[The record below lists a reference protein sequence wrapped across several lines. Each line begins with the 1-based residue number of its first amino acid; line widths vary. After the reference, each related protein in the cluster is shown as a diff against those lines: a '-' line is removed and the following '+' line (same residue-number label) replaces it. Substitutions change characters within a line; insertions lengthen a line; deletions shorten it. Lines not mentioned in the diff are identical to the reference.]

1 MWYCSEC
8 GQKNEGRFCI
18 NCGAEYCETEPPEY
32 REEPPKKGGKGALI
46 AIGIIAA
53 ILVIGVVIGLVAFA
67 GGGEDT
73 EVEGTGVY
81 YYVSSEDGS
90 AAMYEDHNVQSTA
103 LLYLDNGSPVEF
115 LKTENDVFLYVKDSG
130 SGLSGYMRSD
140 ELVKSIDDV
149 IDAKPTKETIEEI
162 SLGEYYVTNTKSY
175 LSLREAPGNDS
186 NIIAKLYNGYC
197 VSLVEQ
203 TSSKYWYVFDY
214 NSGEYGYVLKGYL
227 TDDES
232 KVKNGVETVKPTS
245 TTIIADYYVT
255 GTKNYLAIRS
265 APSSSSTVEIGKS
278 YNGNVVGV
286 IEKTNGTFWY
296 VYDYSSGLYGYVK
309 CAYLSTYY
317 SSPSYDDPPA
327 SSSLDSDEYVVTGT
341 KNYLA
346 IRSEPS
352 SSETVEIGKS
362 YNGNIVQVI
371 EKTNGTFWYVYDY
384 SSGLS
389 GYVKCAYL
397 SK

>member
-8 GQKNEGRFCI
+8 GQKNDGRFCM
-18 NCGAEYCETEPPEY
+18 NCGAEYCDNQPPAYSEQ
-32 REEPPKKGGKGALI
+32 PPKKSNKGLII
-46 AIGIIAA
+46 AIIAIAA
-53 ILVIGVVIGLVAFA
+53 LLVIGAVVGVVAFT
-67 GGGEDT
+67 GGGEDQ
-73 EVEGTGVY
+73 EVEGTGIY
-81 YYVSSEDGS
+81 YYVSSEEGY
-90 AAMYEDHNVQSTA
+90 AAIYEDHNIQSTV
-103 LLYLDNGSPVEF
+103 LVYLDNGTPVEF
-115 LKTENDVFLYVKDSG
+115 LDSENDVFLYVMDNASG
-130 SGLSGYMRSD
+130 FSGYMRSD
-140 ELVKSIDDV
+140 ELVKSADDV
-149 IDAKPTKETIEEI
+149 ISAEKSQETIEEI
-162 SLGEYYVTNTKSY
+162 SLGEYYVTNTKDS
-175 LSLREAPGNDS
+175 LSLRDAPGSDGNV
-186 NIIAKLYNGYC
+186 IAKLYNGYC
-197 VSLVEQ
+197 VALVEQ

-245 TTIIADYYVT
+245 TTIIADYYVS

-309 CAYLSTYY
+309 CAYLTTSYSEPSTTT
-317 SSPSYDDPPA
+317 
-327 SSSLDSDEYVVTGT
+327 SSLGTDEYVVTGT

-362 YNGNIVQVI
+362 YNGNVVNVI
-371 EKTNGTFWYVYDY
+371 EKNQWYFLV
-384 SSGLS
+384 
-389 GYVKCAYL
+389 CI
-397 SK
+397 